1 MHYLSY
7 KHLLLSVCTA
17 LICSLGLSGC
27 GSASPSDTA
36 SVSQK
41 ADTTSDSDE
50 SADTKASAE
59 SGETSDEKPKSA
71 EDTLTLSGIS
81 FTDIYGNEYT
91 DLFADYDMTVVNI
104 FATWCSPCIR
114 ELPELQKLS
123 EAMQDENIGVAGVV
137 LDVYE
142 NGTYNEE
149 TAETAKLLAEDSGV
163 TYPFLVPDETYL
175 NGILMGVQSVPT
187 TLFVDRSGNVISAT
201 VGSRDFDAWKETVNQ
216 EFEKIS

>member
-1 MHYLSY
+1 MKHLSY
-7 KHLLLSVCTA
+7 KRLLFPVCTVMF
-17 LICSLGLSGC
+17 LSLGLSGC
-27 GSASPSDTA
+27 GAKSPSNDA
-36 SVSQK
+36 SVSQE
-41 ADTTSDSDE
+41 SDSTE
-50 SADTKASAE
+50 NSEITADAAE
-59 SGETSDEKPKSA
+59 N
-71 EDTLTLSGIS
+71 TLTLSGLS

-123 EAMQDENIGVAGVV
+123 EAMKEEKTGVAGVV

-142 NGTYNEE
+142 NGAYNKEA
-149 TAETAKLLAEDSGV
+149 AETAKILAKDYGV

-187 TLFVDRSGNVISAT
+187 TLFVDKNGNVISAT

-216 EFEKIS
+216 ELDKIN